1 MQGIQLFDL
10 IFPLILTG
18 VTLVL
23 VLVLIAQL
31 RKEIRLSKLKSVAD
45 QYMLKVDSASK
56 LMEGRIQQFEEQLET
71 RIREGNE
78 LISRTNSQL
87 EDLSGYSQD
96 LANLKSAMTTYHR
109 ALDELAQLTMKS
121 DDELGRLEKRSELF
135 DAVTAA
141 IDRFESKF
149 QEMEKRLSE
158 GEKHLAST
166 LSDFCRRTD
175 EKISDYEADSDS
187 RITAFE
193 ARVGGVVGAFEAR
206 FSGDLN
212 LFDTQMDSKIDECQK
227 QISSDVERHE
237 KQIRAIK
244 EDNLRAFEEAAGK
257 GLESN
262 LEKLNSAFAAIAES
276 AKELS
281 AELDEKTSAL
291 GEIVGGFDSLADEKI
306 HELERRSKSLG
317 NEKEELARIRLDK
330 ETALKE
336 LEDIQREKFLI
347 KTLFEG
353 RKNEAERQ
361 DTGVVFTP
369 IQVAKEE
376 PLVKEPAR
384 GEFDDWVHADGPDTG
399 LDASSGEGA
408 EIAEPE
414 LKEAGQGD
422 SPIIPQDSINPQE
435 LDNEQELLYEDEDD
449 LDSDS
454 ASEDIDAFKKE
465 LADDTD
471 EEPEQDE
478 DEDLEHDEGGEDD
491 EYDDDLDSDPASEY
505 DEGEK
510 LLTEGEL
517 PEPEEKASE
526 TVAEDESNGK
536 ALDDENADEESAVD
550 YESPGYESPVT
561 DELEELEELER
572 ADAGRAPAP
581 ADLDDD
587 SRKFVPYGESEE
599 IKFD

>member
-1 MQGIQLFDL
+1 MQSIQLFDL
-10 IFPLILTG
+10 IFPLLLTG

-56 LMEGRIQQFEEQLET
+56 LMEGRILQFEEQIET

-78 LISRTNSQL
+78 LISRTSSQI

-96 LANLKSAMTTYHR
+96 LANLKVAMTTYHH

-121 DDELGRLEKRSELF
+121 DDELGKLEKRSELF

-141 IDRFESKF
+141 IDRFEAKF

-158 GEKHLAST
+158 GERHLAST
-166 LSDFCRRTD
+166 LFDFCRRTD
-175 EKISDYEADSDS
+175 EKISDYEADNNS

-244 EDNLRAFEEAAGK
+244 EDNLKAFEEAAGK

-276 AKELS
+276 TKELS
-281 AELDEKTSAL
+281 SELDEKTSAL

-306 HELERRSKSLG
+306 QELERRSKSLG
-317 NEKEELARIRLDK
+317 KEKEELARIRLDK

-347 KTLFEG
+347 KAMFEG
-353 RKNEAERQ
+353 RTNEVERQ

-369 IQVAKEE
+369 IPVSKEE
-376 PLVKEPAR
+376 PFANEPVK
-384 GEFDDWVHADGPDTG
+384 GEFDDWVHADSPGAS
-399 LDASSGEGA
+399 LDAPSGDDA
-408 EIAEPE
+408 ETAEPE
-414 LKEAGQGD
+414 LKEAIQEVSPINSQD
-422 SPIIPQDSINPQE
+422 SIIPQDSINPQE
-435 LDNEQELLYEDEDD
+435 LEGYDDINDELEYDEEEDLEPDEDEDDLAYESDEDEDD

-454 ASEDIDAFKKE
+454 ASEDSDAVEKE
-465 LADDTD
+465 LADELE
-471 EEPEQDE
+471 EEP
-478 DEDLEHDEGGEDD
+478 
-491 EYDDDLDSDPASEY
+491 
-505 DEGEK
+505 
-510 LLTEGEL
+510 GEL
-517 PEPEEKASE
+517 
-526 TVAEDESNGK
+526 VEDES
-536 ALDDENADEESAVD
+536 AVQEESSGHEELDYGAAD
-550 YESPGYESPVT
+550 YESSVT
-561 DELEELEELER
+561 DELEELER
-572 ADAGRAPAP
+572 SDAGQAPAP